1 MKIGIVTEYYYPSL
15 GGITEHVHHFAL
27 EAHRLGHEP
36 VIITSNAGTDM
47 TMADQPIEVV
57 KLGRS
62 LPVYSN
68 GSIAR
73 VTVGF
78 GLAKKVKA
86 LLDSEK
92 FDVVHI
98 HSPLV
103 PTLPLVFQRHSNTV
117 TVGTFHTQFDASG
130 DLSVLKKF
138 VKMYFDGLDGR
149 IAVSNLC
156 IESMD
161 RYFKGDY
168 RIIPNGVDINKFH
181 PTCEKVHKFND
192 GKLNIFFLSRLEPR
206 NGLGYLIEAFAK
218 IRTKRDDCRLIIG
231 GGGPLMSYYKSLVPS
246 KAQADVHFVGEILG
260 SRPNFYA
267 TSDIFCFPT
276 TRASFGITVL
286 EAMAAGKPVVAFT
299 LPAYRQIIQ
308 EEDEGILCGAP
319 DTNNLADALIRLLD
333 SKTTRDQIGIK
344 ARARSET
351 FSWNNVTRQV
361 LGYYDELVSKGPEL

>member
-36 VIITSNAGTDM
+36 VIITSNAGKDM
-47 TMADQPIEVV
+47 TMADQPVEVI
-57 KLGRS
+57 KIGRS
-62 LPVYSN
+62 LPIYSN

-78 GLAKKVKA
+78 GIGKKIKD
-86 LLDSEK
+86 LLKTEK
-92 FDVVHI
+92 FDVIHI

-103 PTLPLVFQRHSNTV
+103 PTLPLTFQHHSDTV
-117 TVGTFHTQFDASG
+117 TVGTFHTQFDTSG
-130 DLSVLKKF
+130 DLSLFKKF
-138 VKMYFDGLDGR
+138 IQEYFDGLDGR

-156 IESMD
+156 IESMG

-168 RIIPNGVDINKFH
+168 RIIPNGVDIHKFH
-181 PTCEKVHKFND
+181 PACEKVHRFND

-206 NGLGYLIEAFAK
+206 NGLGYLIDAFSK
-218 IRTKRDDCRLIIG
+218 IRSGRSDCRLIIG
-231 GGGPLMSYYKSLVPS
+231 GGGPLLGYYKSLVPHEIRD
-246 KAQADVHFVGEILG
+246 DVHFIGEILG
-260 SRPNFYA
+260 SRPNFFA

-299 LPAYRQIIQ
+299 LPAYRQIIK
-308 EEDEGILCGAP
+308 EADEGVLCGAP
-319 DTNNLADALIRLLD
+319 DTNNLADALIGLLD
-333 SKTTRDQIGIK
+333 SKGVRDRIGVK
-344 ARARSET
+344 ARARAEE
-351 FSWNNVTRQV
+351 FSWNNITRQV
-361 LGYYDELVSKGPEL
+361 LDYYEELVSRDRQV